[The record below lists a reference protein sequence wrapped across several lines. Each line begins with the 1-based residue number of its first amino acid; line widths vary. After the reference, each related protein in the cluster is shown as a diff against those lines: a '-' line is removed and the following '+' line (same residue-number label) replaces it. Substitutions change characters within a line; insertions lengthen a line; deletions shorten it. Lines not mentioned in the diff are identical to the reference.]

1 MGSSSFISG
10 VRVIHSLVLCVVL
23 YGPLLVF
30 VSFCFLLVIV
40 LPDLL
45 RFTTDDYY
53 LFFLHCF
60 AFIHVKM
67 IVYIV
72 LRGPM
77 LEMITISISYDCMT

>member
-1 MGSSSFISG
+1 MGSPSIISE
-10 VRVIHSLVLCVVL
+10 VRVNHFLVLCVVL

-30 VSFCFLLVIV
+30 VSFWFLLAIV

-45 RFTTDDYY
+45 RFTTDGYY

-72 LRGPM
+72 FGGHM
-77 LEMITISISYDCMT
+77 LEMIAISISYDCMK